1 MKTLFARL
9 SVAFLAIILLS
20 GGGFYLVDQFSTRM
34 YYEELTQRLNGSIAM
49 YVTGER
55 TLIRQGVVDNQ
66 ALALLAQ
73 QAMIINPTVEVYLLD
88 TEGNILG
95 HAMPPE
101 TVLTGHVDLS
111 PVKAL
116 IGGDV
121 ELPFHGT
128 DPRNLQR
135 EKVFSAAEV
144 MDEGQLQ
151 GYLYAILGGQ
161 KYDELASSIRSS
173 YVRKISLGAM
183 AAILVSAVLIGLLV
197 FNLLTRRLTRLT
209 RNVQQF
215 TSAGFDPAVRI
226 RSDPV
231 DDEIGQL
238 GAAFGRMANKIRQQF
253 EDLKETDRLRRE
265 LVSNVS
271 HDLRTPLAS
280 MHGYVDTLLLK
291 NDSLTVEE
299 RRHYLEIARK
309 HTQRL
314 GQLIGDLFEL
324 SKLDSDCVQP
334 SLERFSLAELLH
346 DVSQEFELQAERAD
360 IRLVVNTP
368 QSPAMVRADIGLMQR
383 VLENLLRNALKF
395 TPAGGEVSICLEPRP
410 GSLCVAVSDT
420 GCGIQA
426 QDLERIFDRY
436 YHSAQ
441 SLAEQEGAAGLGL
454 AIVKRI
460 LDLHGSRITVSST
473 PHKGTRFEFNLPVAD
488 AA

>member
-9 SVAFLAIILLS
+9 SLALFAIIFLT
-20 GGGFYLVDQFSTRM
+20 GGSFYLVERFSTQM
-34 YYEELTQRLNGSIAM
+34 YYEEFTQRLNGSIAM

-55 TLIRQGVVDNQ
+55 TLIEDGVVNRE
-66 ALALLAQ
+66 ALGLLAQ

-95 HAMPPE
+95 HEMPPE
-101 TVLTGHVDLS
+101 TVLTDRVELG
-111 PVKAL
+111 PVIEL

-121 ELPFHGT
+121 EMPFHGT
-128 DPRNLQR
+128 DPRNLER
-135 EKVFSAAEV
+135 DKVFSASAV
-144 MDEGQLQ
+144 MHNGTVQ

-183 AAILVSAVLIGLLV
+183 VTIVIAAFLIGLLV
-197 FNLLTRRLTRLT
+197 FGLLTRRLTRLT
-209 RNVQQF
+209 RDVQRF
-215 TSAGFDPAVRI
+215 TASEFDPDATI
-226 RSDPV
+226 RRDPA

-238 GAAFGRMANKIRQQF
+238 GDAFGCMADKIHEQF
-253 EDLKETDRLRRE
+253 ESLKETDRLRRE

-291 NDSLTVEE
+291 NDRLDAAE
-299 RRHYLEIARK
+299 RRHYLEITRK
-309 HTQRL
+309 HTRRL

-324 SKLDSDCVQP
+324 SKLDAASVRP
-334 SLERFSLAELLH
+334 TLETFSLSELLH
-346 DVSQEFELQAERAD
+346 DVSQDFELMAERQNIQLRVETAG
-360 IRLVVNTP
+360 
-368 QSPAMVRADIGLMQR
+368 QSAMVEADIGLMQR

-395 TPAGGEVSICLEPRP
+395 TPAGGEVTIHLDLRP
-410 GSLCVAVSDT
+410 GAVCVAVTDT
-420 GCGIQA
+420 GCGISS
-426 QDLERIFDRY
+426 DDIDHIFDRFY
-436 YHSAQ
+436 R
-441 SLAEQEGAAGLGL
+441 AETQPDTDGSDAGLGL

-460 LDLHGSRITVSST
+460 LDLHGSRITVTSQLNQ
-473 PHKGTRFEFNLPVAD
+473 GTRFEFDLPMAQ